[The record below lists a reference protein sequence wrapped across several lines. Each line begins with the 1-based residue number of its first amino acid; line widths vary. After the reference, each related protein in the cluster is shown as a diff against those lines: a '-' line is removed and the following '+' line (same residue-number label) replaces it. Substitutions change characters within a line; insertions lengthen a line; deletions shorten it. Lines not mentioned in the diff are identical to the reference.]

1 MYDSRPPSQYLG
13 FVTKLVK
20 RIQKYYKRGIEIYA
34 NEGGHGVL
42 MQVVLSYRPFA
53 MDGDGELRRPQL
65 LPELRDRGA
74 MTNEQ
79 VVAADRFW
87 GTRSLVAACK
97 EFLAS
102 DRVNEMIYEVE
113 ENLSDRYYDEDGS
126 DSDGC
131 VYSDY

>member
-1 MYDSRPPSQYLG
+1 M
-13 FVTKLVK
+13 TKLIK

-34 NEGGHGVL
+34 SEGGHGAF

-65 LPELRDRGA
+65 LPELRDRGT

-79 VVAADRFW
+79 VVAA
-87 GTRSLVAACK
+87 ACK
-97 EFLAS
+97 AFLAS
-102 DRVNEMIYEVE
+102 DRVDEMIYEVE
-113 ENLSDRYYDEDGS
+113 ENLSDRYYDEDGL
-126 DSDGC
+126 DSDDC

>member
-13 FVTKLVK
+13 FVTKLIK

-34 NEGGHGVL
+34 NEGGHGVF

-65 LPELRDRGA
+65 LPELRDRGT

-79 VVAADRFW
+79 VVAA
-87 GTRSLVAACK
+87 ACK
-97 EFLAS
+97 AFLAS
-102 DRVNEMIYEVE
+102 DRVDEMIYEVE

-126 DSDGC
+126 DSDDC
-131 VYSDY
+131 VYCDY